1 MRITNYPHNYDIED
15 IETLTITIKAI
26 PFEGYFV
33 PAFVL
38 ISPDDDYSISLD
50 EVNCLMDGIEIAN
63 KKIDDLI
70 TYILRNKI
78 FNDKEGFEDDN
89 GEGDS

>member
-15 IETLTITIKAI
+15 IQTLTITIKAV

-38 ISPDDDYSISLD
+38 ISPSDEYSISLD
-50 EVNCLMDGIEIAN
+50 EVNCLMDGIEIAH

-78 FNDKEGFEDDN
+78 FNDKEDQEDDN
-89 GEGDS
+89 GESDS